1 MTDSLTCPP
10 HIAEALRR
18 AGGTNDYGEPNYRLV
33 HPAVTRWPDN
43 AGVRSGR
50 LKYPKSAR
58 LRQDGWKGK
67 NVMTGQSSTWP
78 MTAQPPVIPGMVIT
92 PVYAYED
99 QPREEWV
106 LESWWPPELACDG
119 WEVARWTHRDSLK
132 RGAVIDERLVVKGR
146 VDVLGEPPT
155 RGEYRF
161 LMYCRDENEKPMA
174 ISDAR
179 LLDILQLAI
188 RSNAESGMADYWRQR
203 LPENKS
209 EQLANPLQEARD
221 LEQRQIDQEFGDEVE
236 SIARLVAQQA
246 LGLDRKYSMPS
257 AMNVLS

>member
-1 MTDSLTCPP
+1 MGDSLTCPP

-18 AGGTNDYGEPNYRLV
+18 AGGENEYGEPNYRLV

-67 NVMTGQSSTWP
+67 DFLTGAVTSWP
-78 MTAQPPVIPGMVIT
+78 MSAQSPAIPNTIIT
-92 PVYAYED
+92 PVYVYED

-106 LESWWPPELACDG
+106 LEVWMPPEIACMG
-119 WEVARWTHRDSLK
+119 WEASRRRHRDSLK
-132 RGAVIDERLVVKGR
+132 RGAVIDERF
-146 VDVLGEPPT
+146 VDSAGWVDLLGEPPT

-161 LMYCRDENEKPMA
+161 LMYARDEHERPMA

-179 LLDILQLAI
+179 LLDILQLSVRECEA
-188 RSNAESGMADYWRQR
+188 SGMADFRRQR

-209 EQLANPLQEARD
+209 AQVVAPLQEERD
-221 LEQRQIDQEFGDEVE
+221 REQRAIDDEYAAEFAD
-236 SIARLVAQQA
+236 IAQLVANQA
-246 LGLDRKYSMPS
+246 MGLGRKYSLP
-257 AMNVLS
+257 NGLS